1 MMKPSIIFCSLSIA
15 AGAAVAQ
22 VPAARPARVIP
33 TVTRTI
39 QIFGALEN
47 DWLDAVQRRD
57 RDALKKIVAD
67 DFELRNAAAPGT
79 PTPREESLG
88 HALQVA
94 PFQSSIEQMAAHEY
108 GDVVVVSFLWK
119 LAVPKKGALPQK
131 IFVVDTW
138 KRHGGDW
145 QVVTRYTAP
154 VGDAALNV
162 PGAVLNA
169 AAIEKKF

>member
-1 MMKPSIIFCSLSIA
+1 MKPTIVFFSLLIA
-15 AGAAVAQ
+15 AGTALAQ
-22 VPAARPARVIP
+22 APTGKPGRVVP

-39 QIFGALEN
+39 QIFSTLEN
-47 DWLDAVQRRD
+47 EWLDAVQRRD
-57 RDALKKIVAD
+57 HDALKKIVAD

-108 GDVVVVSFLWK
+108 GDIVVVSFLWK
-119 LAVPKKGALPQK
+119 LAVPKDGALPQK
-131 IFVVDTW
+131 VFVVDTW
-138 KRHGGDW
+138 KRSGGNW

-154 VGDAALNV
+154 VDAARNV
-162 PGAVLNA
+162 PGAVQNA
-169 AAIEKKF
+169 PAIEKKI

>member
-1 MMKPSIIFCSLSIA
+1 MKSSILFFSLMIA
-15 AGAAVAQ
+15 AGTALAQ
-22 VPAARPARVIP
+22 APAARPARVIP

-39 QIFGALEN
+39 QIFGTLEN
-47 DWLDAVQRRD
+47 EWLDAVQRRD
-57 RDALKKIVAD
+57 RDALKKIVAA

-88 HALQVA
+88 HALQLA

-108 GDVVVVSFLWK
+108 GDIVVVSFLWK
-119 LAVPKKGALPQK
+119 LAVPKKGALPHK
-131 IFVVDTW
+131 VFVVDTW
-138 KRHGGDW
+138 KRHDGDW

-154 VGDAALNV
+154 VADAAMNV

-169 AAIEKKF
+169 PAIEKKF